1 MENRTKII
9 IAHRLAT
16 VRKADRLFVIQ
27 QGKITE
33 EGSHLD
39 LLDEEN
45 GLYSRLVK
53 MQFELEA

>member
-1 MENRTKII
+1 
-9 IAHRLAT
+9 
-16 VRKADRLFVIQ
+16 VRKADRIFVIQ
-27 QGKITE
+27 HGKITE

-45 GLYSRLVK
+45 GLYSHLVK